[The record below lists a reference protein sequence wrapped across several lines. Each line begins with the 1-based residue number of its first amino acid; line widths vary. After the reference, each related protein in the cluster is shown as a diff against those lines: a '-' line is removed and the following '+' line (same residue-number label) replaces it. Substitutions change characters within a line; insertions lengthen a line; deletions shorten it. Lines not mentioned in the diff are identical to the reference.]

1 MSDYQI
7 TVKFSGTESRRE
19 EELVKHLSTKV
30 LIAVQDWHEDFGQP
44 LSIVKEVPEV
54 TLERLDK

>member
-7 TVKFSGTESRRE
+7 TVKFSGTESSRE
-19 EELVKHLSTKV
+19 EKLVKHLASKV
-30 LIAVQDWHEDFGQP
+30 LFTVQDWHEDYGQP
-44 LSIVKEVPEV
+44 LSIVKDVPEV